1 MTAENSR
8 ITIAATCF
16 ADAVS
21 AIELG
26 KTVAQV
32 GSTFDATLITEAVS
46 STGVAFAVRPVIGQ
60 TIASLSDAIE
70 RDARLFRSAFM
81 EAVSG
86 LGSTGQF
93 GRIEADVD
101 TFFDAHLNQ
110 SGLLIIGFEPLHSLD
125 GEVILVGESSAAL
138 EELSEIG
145 RTIAGRRRL
154 QLIYAHLEKTPAV
167 PEKSEGTG
175 FQRVNGGEAL
185 SLLGRTSA
193 KAVVVTSQVARDLGL
208 RKILYAARCPVLIR
222 LQSITQSNALN
233 AGLESE
239 L

>member
-26 KTVAQV
+26 KTVAQA
-32 GSTFDATLITEAVS
+32 GSTFDATFITEAVS
-46 STGVAFAVRPVIGQ
+46 STGLAFSVRPALGQ
-60 TIASLSDAIE
+60 TVASLSEAIE

-110 SGLLIIGFEPLHSLD
+110 SGMLIIGFEPLHSLD

-154 QLIYAHLEKTPAV
+154 QLICAYLEKMAAV
-167 PEKSEGTG
+167 PEKSDGMG
-175 FQRVNGGEAL
+175 FQWVNEAEAL

-208 RKILYAARCPVLIR
+208 RKILYAARCPVLVR
-222 LQSITQSNALN
+222 LQPINQSNEHN
-233 AGLESE
+233 APESS
-239 L
+239 